1 MAATL
6 TATGTWTVPAIS
18 PKYVGG
24 SGVTF
29 VGVGTAGTFDSR
41 TSSQK
46 GTNLFDEL
54 NQFITL
60 MSAAQGVPAVCVI
73 DQLMLML
80 GDLRRQPALGER
92 VYAP

>member
-1 MAATL
+1 MAATI
-6 TATGTWTVPAIS
+6 TATGTWTVAAAPPA
-18 PKYVGG
+18 YNGG
-24 SGVTF
+24 SGVRINNI
-29 VGVGTAGTFDSR
+29 GGTAYDAR

-60 MSAAQGVPAVCVI
+60 MAAAEGVPAICVM
-73 DQLMLML
+73 DQLMVML
-80 GDLRRQPALGER
+80 GDLRRQPAMGER